1 MFIILIFFPIILTLS
16 YITTR
21 FLLRIDFGP
30 FSKFFW
36 GLRFFGVIIHELSH
50 FIMCLIVGLRPV
62 DFKVRLR
69 SKNTGKID
77 PNGSVSFEGHNGTF
91 LQVALVSLAP
101 LFFSTWLF
109 FLFLWIA
116 LFGQIDPFWRILA
129 AFLCFSI
136 FFGATPSK
144 PDLENI
150 GRWFKKDPKYSL
162 YQIFL
167 LLSSGICV
175 WAILTFYNITLII
188 DILYYLLVGIGYYMV
203 KYLLQ
208 GFNWISN
215 KILNGS
221 KSVNPP
227 MNYNRFKRSKFKPSK
242 PSKLGK
248 REPPW

>member
-1 MFIILIFFPIILTLS
+1 MFLILIFFPIILTLS

-21 FLLRIDFGP
+21 FLLGINFGP

-36 GLRFFGVIIHELSH
+36 GLRFIGVIIHELSH

-62 DFKVRLR
+62 DFRVRLR
-69 SKNTGKID
+69 SKKTGEVN

-91 LQVALVSLAP
+91 LQVALISLAP
-101 LFFSTWLF
+101 LLFSSWLF

-116 LFGQIDPFWRILA
+116 LNSQFDPFWRILA
-129 AFLCFSI
+129 AFLSISI

-144 PDLENI
+144 PDLVNI
-150 GRWFKKDPKYSL
+150 GIWFKIDPKYSL

-175 WAILTFYNITLII
+175 WAILTFYEIILIL
-188 DILYYLLVGIGYYMV
+188 DLLYYLLVGIGYFVV
-203 KYLLQ
+203 KYLLR

-215 KILNGS
+215 KIFNGS
-221 KSVNPP
+221 RSLNHP
-227 MNYNRFKRSKFKPSK
+227 MNYNRFKRSRFKPSK